1 MAAALKALESSRSR
15 SRSRR
20 SSICHPRIAVKCY
33 AALQSL
39 SSPLPAAS
47 AMKFKFCACA
57 LDALCRSSR
66 GSSNSSGRGS
76 CLTPSGGNFPLEEK
90 NCSALPGVAVVFD
103 VVVDVVE
110 SAVRAA
116 WGALPLRRGPLGKST
131 TALKPVEPS
140 RAELCLVLPG
150 SINSWKS
157 RCWRL
162 IRPLPGHAFCHFLV
176 LRTQQRQTEAPQRG
190 SYQWVAAA
198 LN

>member
-15 SRSRR
+15 SRSRRR

-76 CLTPSGGNFPLEEK
+76 RFTLSGGNFPLEEK
-90 NCSALPGVAVVFD
+90 NCSALPGVAVVVD

-110 SAVRAA
+110 SAVR
-116 WGALPLRRGPLGKST
+116 GACCVGCVAPATRAIGQIHHSSEASR
-131 TALKPVEPS
+131 AEPS
-140 RAELCLVLPG
+140 RAAPCLAWL
-150 SINSWKS
+150 
-157 RCWRL
+157 
-162 IRPLPGHAFCHFLV
+162 H
-176 LRTQQRQTEAPQRG
+176 Q
-190 SYQWVAAA
+190 
-198 LN
+198 